1 MRKKQPV
8 QDRVLLCDC
17 IFFPFIIPIVTKTI
31 LKLLE
36 DPDILKIGV
45 GILDE
50 DVKRFKLQ
58 WNIAPQGLVDL
69 RYLVKKYNPD
79 IKKLGVQ
86 SLTQNYL
93 NLDLDK
99 DWRIRA
105 SNWESETFTPRQI
118 EYAANDV
125 LTVMAVCLTIIFQN
139 NSEVYQF
146 DDLLAKTME
155 ECTIFKDVRFNFK
168 SKSPSPPKSTLTTS
182 TDAAA
187 TPITNNQPKIVKNG
201 NSQAT
206 LKKNL
211 YDNARLEAPDGQLL
225 CYCDSKKAMWYVQ
238 TIGMKYAPKK

>member
-1 MRKKQPV
+1 M
-8 QDRVLLCDC
+8 
-17 IFFPFIIPIVTKTI
+17 TKNI

-146 DDLLAKTME
+146 DELLAKTME
-155 ECTIFKDVRFNFK
+155 ECAIFKDVRFNFK
-168 SKSPSPPKSTLTTS
+168 SKSQSPPPPTKSTSTTS
-182 TDAAA
+182 DASV
-187 TPITNNQPKIVKNG
+187 INQQKIVKNG

-238 TIGMKYAPKK
+238 TIGKKSLFGNERFMLDEMT